1 MLGTFMYWHEIDS
14 RQTGACMVKLYL
26 WLLSLSDTR
35 LIARP
40 DRETCRSCVLRN
52 CYNLLRQSFILPADR
67 MSSSLAARASPLTC
81 VQTVPP
87 HNAIPA
93 VDDVQ
98 KNPKSKRP
106 VERAETPRFK
116 PSPTLTTSK
125 TEMQKRPLEHMA
137 SSMTAIRAEFSAWN
151 SARRPTSPAPGGTT
165 RGQP

>member
-1 MLGTFMYWHEIDS
+1 MYWHEIDS
-14 RQTGACMVKLYL
+14 RQTGACMVKPYL

-35 LIARP
+35 LIAHP
-40 DRETCRSCVLRN
+40 DRETCISCVLRN
-52 CYNLLRQSFILPADR
+52 FYNLLRQYFILPADR
-67 MSSSLAARASPLTC
+67 MSSSPAARASPLTC

-93 VDDVQ
+93 VDDAQ
-98 KNPKSKRP
+98 KKNTKSKRP

-116 PSPTLTTSK
+116 PSPTLTTSRTK
-125 TEMQKRPLEHMA
+125 MQKRPLEHMA
-137 SSMTAIRAEFSAWN
+137 SSMTAIRAKLSAWN